1 MCRIGWAS
9 LVVFGLISTFVVAG
23 CQKSPPSVKPQPRSS
38 AGSKAGPSK
47 AERPGQASPAA
58 AGDFVIGQ
66 AVRHANL
73 AIFPV
78 LSRTVRD
85 RDRFT
90 TLDEGL
96 ENGTVKVFEVGA
108 VPDETSDRPAEAT
121 GEPPAEVENE
131 PAGQTAEE
139 VDGDVNR
146 LMVLNTSGKP
156 LYLMPGEIII
166 GGKQDRTIA
175 QERIIPP
182 AEEPVAIDVFC
193 VEHGRWAGRSTA
205 QYESLVSLVTTTVE
219 PMDLESITEKAGRG
233 HFVASSANLSK
244 KTRLS
249 VQEDQKQDEVW
260 DAVAQSNDVGG
271 VQTESGTF
279 TANYADAGVL
289 EKLEPYIEQLREPIS
304 KQERIIGVVVT
315 INGKADSADL
325 FESTPLFRKLWPKL
339 LKSYALD
346 AAHAPPSEK
355 EAKVCTVAE
364 AREFLDK
371 ALGADVAATKTH
383 EGLVLTTR
391 SAEGVTSFS
400 AAAADAAEEG
410 VGGMGGGMGGMPGGV
425 HASAFSK

>member
-9 LVVFGLISTFVVAG
+9 LVAFGLISTFVVAG
-23 CQKSPPSVKPQPRSS
+23 CQKSPPSVKPPARSS
-38 AGSKAGPSK
+38 ARSKAGPSK
-47 AERPGQASPAA
+47 AERPGQASAA
-58 AGDFVIGQ
+58 AADDFVIGEPF
-66 AVRHANL
+66 RHANL

-78 LSRTVRD
+78 LSKTVRD

-108 VPDETSDRPAEAT
+108 VADETSDRPAEAT
-121 GEPPAEVENE
+121 GEPHVQAENE
-131 PAGQTAEE
+131 PAGQTAAE
-139 VDGDVNR
+139 VAGDVNR

-182 AEEPVAIDVFC
+182 GEQPVAIDVFC
-193 VEHGRWAGRSTA
+193 VEHGRWAGRSRAEHDAITFPVA
-205 QYESLVSLVTTTVE
+205 DRVSPDE
-219 PMDLESITEKAGRG
+219 RARIAEHSDRG
-233 HFVASSANLSK
+233 HFVASSANVSK

-249 VQEDQKQDEVW
+249 VQEGRKQTDVW
-260 DAVAQSNDVGG
+260 DAVASTSVVGG
-271 VQTESGTF
+271 VPAASGTF

-289 EKLEPYIEQLREPIS
+289 EKLEPYIEQLQQPVA

-346 AAHAPPSEK
+346 AAHAEPEK
-355 EAKVCTVAE
+355 HEKVCTVAE

-371 ALGADVAATKTH
+371 AMRADVAATKTH

-391 SAEGVTSFS
+391 STEGVTSFS
-400 AAAADAAEEG
+400 AAAADAAEKD
-410 VGGMGGGMGGMPGGV
+410 VGGMGGGMGGLRGGV
-425 HASAFSK
+425 HASAFSR